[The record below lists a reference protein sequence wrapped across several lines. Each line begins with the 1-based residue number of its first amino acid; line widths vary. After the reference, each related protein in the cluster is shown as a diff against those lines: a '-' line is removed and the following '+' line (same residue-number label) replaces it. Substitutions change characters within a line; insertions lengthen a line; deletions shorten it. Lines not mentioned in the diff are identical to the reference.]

1 MPLNGIMNKDTG
13 NRLPRIAASS
23 YLNTAPLIWS
33 FIHGS
38 QRDSVELFT
47 DKAPARC
54 AEMLASGE
62 VDAALVPVIEY
73 QRTPDILIAPDV
85 CVGSR
90 SAVRSV
96 VLVTKLNNLKKVKR
110 VALDDSSR
118 TSVALVK
125 IIFREFLRFEP
136 KWQASRPDLKS
147 MLQHSDA
154 ALIIGDPAMKIP
166 RDQFRVFDL
175 ATLWHEF
182 TGLGFVFAMWMAR
195 KDRVGKIR
203 AIDFAVARDEGL
215 ANIQQIASSYSNQI
229 DLSEDE
235 IRNYLTKNIVFTV
248 DEVMQK
254 GLTLYFKL
262 ATKHRLVQSERSLEF
277 LSRA

>member
-235 IRNYLTKNIVFTV
+235 IRNYSTKNIVFTV
-248 DEVMQK
+248 DEVMQN

-262 ATKHRLVQSERSLEF
+262 ATKHRLVQSETSLEF

>member
-1 MPLNGIMNKDTG
+1 MNKDTG
-13 NRLPRIAASS
+13 NRLPRVAASS

-38 QRDSVELFT
+38 QRGAVELFT

-62 VDAALVPVIEY
+62 VDVALVPVIEY
-73 QRTPDILIAPDV
+73 QRISDILIVPDV

-96 VLVTKLNNLKKVKR
+96 VLATKLNNLKKVKS

-118 TSVALVK
+118 TSVALIK
-125 IIFREFLRFEP
+125 IIFREFLAFEP
-136 KWQASRPDLKS
+136 EWVTSPPDLKT
-147 MLQHSDA
+147 MLTRADA

-175 ATLWHEF
+175 ATMWHEF

-195 KDRVGKIR
+195 NDSAEKVR
-203 AIDFAVARDEGL
+203 AIDFAAARDEGL
-215 ANIQQIASSYSNQI
+215 ANLDRVVADYPHPIE
-229 DLSEDE
+229 LS
-235 IRNYLTKNIVFTV
+235 
-248 DEVMQK
+248 
-254 GLTLYFKL
+254 
-262 ATKHRLVQSERSLEF
+262 
-277 LSRA
+277 

>member
-262 ATKHRLVQSERSLEF
+262 ATKHRQVQSERSLEF

>member
-13 NRLPRIAASS
+13 NRLSRIAASS

-90 SAVRSV
+90 SAVRSL
-96 VLVTKLNNLKKVKR
+96 VLVTKLDNLTKVKR

-118 TSVALVK
+118 TSVALANT
-125 IIFREFLRFEP
+125 ISREFLRFVPTCET
-136 KWQASRPDLKS
+136 SRPDLIS
-147 MLQHSDA
+147 MLQNA
-154 ALIIGDPAMKIP
+154 APP
-166 RDQFRVFDL
+166 
-175 ATLWHEF
+175 
-182 TGLGFVFAMWMAR
+182 
-195 KDRVGKIR
+195 
-203 AIDFAVARDEGL
+203 
-215 ANIQQIASSYSNQI
+215 
-229 DLSEDE
+229 
-235 IRNYLTKNIVFTV
+235 
-248 DEVMQK
+248 
-254 GLTLYFKL
+254 
-262 ATKHRLVQSERSLEF
+262 
-277 LSRA
+277 